1 MVWTILII
9 LPYSVI
15 IFIAWIKLRRAKTI
29 VSDKN
34 VSGDSLPRVSVI
46 VAAKNEENC
55 LPDLI
60 SDLKSLDYPKDK
72 LEILIVDDHSSDS
85 TAGLIQNSRNI
96 NYFLSKG
103 RGKKQAIATG
113 LEYAR
118 GELILTTDADCSL
131 KNSWLRSYA
140 EMYILEKPDL
150 IIGQVKP
157 ERGKGLISVLSE
169 LEFYSLQAVT
179 GGLALVNKPVMCNGA
194 NLGFR
199 KAAVEDYL
207 KSVKAD
213 IASGDDMFLLHTI
226 KKSGGRITW
235 LNNDDGTVSTRLPHR
250 LRDLFRQRSRWAGK
264 SIYFTDSDTI
274 AVAISTLIANLSI
287 IAAIVLIIINPSF
300 WPLAIALFLAKTIPE
315 FILLSGYLKNPA
327 KLKLLLLF
335 LPASIIYP
343 FYVLITVIISI
354 VVKRKW

>member
-1 MVWTILII
+1 MFWFLLLVVPYLITILIAWVNLRKKNI
-9 LPYSVI
+9 REPVQIEEENLPSISVI
-15 IFIAWIKLRRAKTI
+15 IA
-29 VSDKN
+29 V
-34 VSGDSLPRVSVI
+34 
-46 VAAKNEENC
+46 KNEESC

-60 SDLKSLDYPKDK
+60 SDLKSLDYPEDK

-85 TAGLIQNSRNI
+85 TTGIIKNVSI
-96 NYFLSKG
+96 VNYLLSKG

-113 LEYAR
+113 LEYAK

-131 KNSWLRSYA
+131 KSSWIRSYA
-140 EMYILEKPDL
+140 DMYISEKPDL

-157 ERGKGLISVLSE
+157 ERRKGLISVLSE

-179 GGLALVNKPVMCNGA
+179 GGLALAGRPIMCNGA

-199 KAAVEDYL
+199 KSAVKNYL
-207 KSVKAD
+207 QSVNSD

-235 LNNDDGTVSTRLPHR
+235 LNNDDGTVSTQLPNKIKA
-250 LRDLFRQRSRWAGK
+250 FFSQRSRWAGK
-264 SIYFTDSDTI
+264 SIYYKDFDTI
-274 AVAISTLIANLSI
+274 LVGLSTLIANLSI
-287 IAAIVLIIINPSF
+287 IAAIVLIIINPIF

-315 FILLSGYLKNPA
+315 FLLLSGYLKNPG

-335 LPASIIYP
+335 LPASLLYP
-343 FYVLITVIISI
+343 FYVLITVFLSMFP
-354 VVKRKW
+354 KKNW